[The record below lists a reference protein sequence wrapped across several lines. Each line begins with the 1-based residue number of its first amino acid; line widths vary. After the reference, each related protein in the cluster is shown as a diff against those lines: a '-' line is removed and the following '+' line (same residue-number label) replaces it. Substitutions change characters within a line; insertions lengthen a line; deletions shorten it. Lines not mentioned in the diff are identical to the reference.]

1 MFKIDIFTKKG
12 FKDSRGEHVLS
23 DILGIGIKCVKK
35 VDYSPFYI
43 IDGDINK
50 SEAKTVASELLSDK
64 ITEGFKVIY
73 GSQEKKSKN
82 PIIEVLYK
90 KGVTDTVSESVVKA
104 IKDLGITKGVKVKT
118 GHKYYLHGNASQ
130 DVLNKIVVKLLA
142 NTLVQEYKIK

>member
-1 MFKIDIFTKKG
+1 MFEIDIFTKEG

-23 DILGIGIKCVKK
+23 DILGIGIKGVKK

-43 IDGDINK
+43 INGDINK
-50 SEAKTVASELLSDK
+50 SEAKTIASELLSDK
-64 ITEGFKVIY
+64 ITEGFKV
-73 GSQEKKSKN
+73 GSGKQEKKSKN

-90 KGVTDTVSESVVKA
+90 KGVTDTVSESVAKA
-104 IKDLGITKGVKVKT
+104 IKDLGITKDVKVKT

-130 DVLNKIVVKLLA
+130 DVLNKIAVKLLA